1 MKERLQKVMSN
12 CGVASRRAS
21 EQLILAGKV
30 RVNGV
35 VVRELGTKVD
45 LDKDMILVDGKR
57 LEAEKKRYFL
67 FNKPKGVITTA
78 SDDQGRETVMD
89 YFKKVPERIYPVGR
103 LDQNTEGLLLMTN
116 DGELANILM
125 HPSKLV
131 DKTYEV
137 KIKSRI
143 ADTVL
148 QQLADGVELEDGM
161 TAPAIICYN
170 GYDVHTGITN
180 VEITIHE
187 GRNRQVRRMFEHF
200 GLQVYNLRRVQYAFL
215 TLSGVKRG
223 AYRRLTPEEIA
234 ELYKYK

>member
-1 MKERLQKVMSN
+1 MENVWKQK
-12 CGVASRRAS
+12 
-21 EQLILAGKV
+21 
-30 RVNGV
+30 
-35 VVRELGTKVD
+35 
-45 LDKDMILVDGKR
+45 
-57 LEAEKKRYFL
+57 KKLYYL

-78 SDDQGRETVMD
+78 MMTRAVKRSWIILRKSRSG
-89 YFKKVPERIYPVGR
+89 IYPVGR

-137 KIKSRI
+137 KIKGHI

-161 TAPAIICYN
+161 TAPAIVCYN
-170 GYDVHTGITN
+170 GYDNHTGITN

-187 GRNRQVRRMFEHF
+187 GRNRR
-200 GLQVYNLRRVQYAFL
+200 YAVCL
-215 TLSGVKRG
+215 NILALS
-223 AYRRLTPEEIA
+223 A
-234 ELYKYK
+234 